1 MLLEGKPLRDHL
13 LSLVPKLDRPLAR
26 NELPVVSKLVAL
38 VAGELPVIVS
48 PGWDQPPLGG
58 ELVALGRR
66 KRGWMMTLVIEMA
79 ALCGSPVMA
88 YLIPK
93 LTPFLKGIWL
103 VFPKMVIR
111 AWTR

>member
-1 MLLEGKPLRDHL
+1 
-13 LSLVPKLDRPLAR
+13 
-26 NELPVVSKLVAL
+26 
-38 VAGELPVIVS
+38 
-48 PGWDQPPLGG
+48 LGD

-93 LTPFLKGIWL
+93 LTPFLKGI
-103 VFPKMVIR
+103 
-111 AWTR
+111 